1 MADKIEVTHGPSA
14 EAPAERITTGPSF
27 VPRVDVVERPESLVV
42 LADMP
47 GVSRDD
53 VSVVLEKGVLTMDG
67 EVCPEEEGGGLTLHT
82 QEYEVGHFHR
92 AFEVGEGL
100 DPSGVEAS
108 MKDGVL
114 RLVIPKREDLKP
126 HRIEI
131 KGQ

>member
-1 MADKIEVTHGPSA
+1 MKS
-14 EAPAERITTGPSF
+14 SW
-27 VPRVDVVERPESLVV
+27 LV

-53 VSVVLEKGVLTMDG
+53 VSVVLEKGVQTMDG
-67 EVCPEEEGGGLTLHT
+67 EVGSEEEGGLTLHI
-82 QEYEVGHFHR
+82 QEYEVGHYHR
-92 AFEVGEGL
+92 AFDVGEGL

-126 HRIEI
+126 RRIES

>member
-27 VPRVDVVERPESLVV
+27 APRVDVLEKPDSPVV

-53 VSVVLEKGVLTMDG
+53 VSVVLEKGVQTMDG
-67 EVCPEEEGGGLTLHT
+67 EVGSEEEGGLTLHI
-82 QEYEVGHFHR
+82 QEYEVGHYHR
-92 AFEVGEGL
+92 AFDVGEGL

-126 HRIEI
+126 RRIES